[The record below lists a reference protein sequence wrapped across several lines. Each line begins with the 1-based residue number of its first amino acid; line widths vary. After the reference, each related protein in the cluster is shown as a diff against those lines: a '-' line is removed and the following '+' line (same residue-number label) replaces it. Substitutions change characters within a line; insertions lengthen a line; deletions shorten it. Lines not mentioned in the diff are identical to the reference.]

1 MNLLGP
7 DAPLVIAHRGASG
20 YHPEHTHSAYRA
32 AIEHGADAVEPDLVA
47 SRDGVLVIRHE
58 NEMSKSTD
66 VAERPEFADRRT
78 TKSIDGVSRTG
89 WFTEDFTWAELCT
102 LRATEP
108 LPGIRFASLVHSGT
122 EPIMRLEDLLA
133 LLDEQERPVGA
144 VLEIKHASYF
154 AGIGLPLDVLLAGA
168 LTAAGWTG
176 DPRVTIESFEL
187 TFFDKLRE
195 SGVAARFIYLIESK
209 GVPFDRPHAS
219 YASSLTDEGLRE
231 LRRHVDGISV
241 SKKLLLQK
249 DEAGVVSSTDLVERA
264 HAAGLL
270 IYGWTLRAE
279 NKFLTGRHHGGGAES
294 DHGDW
299 PSEFGLILASGI
311 DGVFSDHPDLAVEVR
326 RNLATPA

>member
-20 YHPEHTHSAYRA
+20 YHPEHTKSAYRV
-32 AIEHGADAVEPDLVA
+32 AIEHGVDAVEPDLVA

-89 WFTEDFTWAELCT
+89 WFTEDFTWAELST

-108 LPGIRFASLVHSGT
+108 LPGIRFASMVHSGT
-122 EPIMRLEDLLA
+122 EPIIRLEDLLA
-133 LLDEQERPVGA
+133 LLDEQKRQVGA

-154 AGIGLPLDVLLAGA
+154 AGIGLPLDELLADA
-168 LTAAGWTG
+168 LEAAGWTS
-176 DPRVTIESFEL
+176 DPRLTIESFEL
-187 TFFDKLRE
+187 TFFDRLRE
-195 SGVAARFIYLIESK
+195 RGVGGRFIYLVKST
-209 GVPFDRPHAS
+209 GVPFDRSHAS

-241 SKKLLLQK
+241 SKKLLLQS
-249 DEAGVVSSTDLVERA
+249 DEAGVVSSTDLVQRA

-279 NKFLTGRHHGGGAES
+279 NQFLHQGHRTGGAAS

-299 PSEFGLILASGI
+299 PTEFRLILASGI
-311 DGVFSDHPDLAVEVR
+311 NGVFSDHPDLALEVR
-326 RNLATPA
+326 KHLAAPA